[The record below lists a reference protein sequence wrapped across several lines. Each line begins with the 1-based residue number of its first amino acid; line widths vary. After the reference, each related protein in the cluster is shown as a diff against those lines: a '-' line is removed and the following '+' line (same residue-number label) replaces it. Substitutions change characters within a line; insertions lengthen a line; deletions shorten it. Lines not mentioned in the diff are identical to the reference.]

1 MCVVLG
7 VARTQLAQGSE
18 RRLGPGP
25 VVPVPFVRWAR
36 PMPKLRL
43 SSAAFPFSFQ
53 IASSLSKELCALVF
67 GVNTFFATVLKTI
80 VILIVADKRCLGL
93 PVRSQVSP
101 FPPRVLGTEASGGV
115 FGQWHLPLQRVW
127 VCGSAA
133 GAAWAG
139 WAGAEQEQ
147 GGGKGQL
154 WLGCPVPG
162 AQAGAGQAPWSGQ
175 RTAGPA

>member
-18 RRLGPGP
+18 RLGPGP

-36 PMPKLRL
+36 PMPRLRL
-43 SSAAFPFSFQ
+43 SSAASPFSFQ

-101 FPPRVLGTEASGGV
+101 FQPRVLGTEASGGV
-115 FGQWHLPLQRVW
+115 FGQQHLPLQRVW
-127 VCGSAA
+127 VRGSAA
-133 GAAWAG
+133 GAVWAG

-147 GGGKGQL
+147 GGKGQL

-175 RTAGPA
+175 RTASPA